1 MAYVNSRVTLNRG
14 RLRALSAAAVRSLE
28 MTAEAVHTDVVQA
41 QVIPRL
47 GGNLQN
53 TTHCDFSQAGN
64 GNGVA
69 TIVSEMVYA
78 RRLYYHPEYNFT
90 TTENPNARG
99 RWYED
104 WLTGGKRNFARNAF
118 KQFYR
123 RNGGL

>member
-14 RLRALSAAAVRSLE
+14 RLRALSQAAVRSLE

-47 GGNLQN
+47 DGNLQN
-53 TTHCDFSQAGN
+53 TTFCDYSQSGN
-64 GNGVA
+64 GNGVV
-69 TIVSEMVYA
+69 TIVSQMVYA
-78 RRLYYHPEYNFT
+78 RRLYYHPEYEFST
-90 TTENPNARG
+90 AENPNARG
-99 RWYED
+99 KWYED
-104 WLTGGKRNFARNAF
+104 WISGSKKNFARNAF